1 MNRQLATQTAAHEPT
16 QYFRTV
22 RSFSEKN
29 IELHG
34 APQSLVTWN
43 KEEREAGG
51 KVSFD
56 AKKGGYFNYVFLGAA
71 VLRSVKSNTF
81 EKCDEIISIQSKE
94 KN

>member
-1 MNRQLATQTAAHEPT
+1 M
-16 QYFRTV
+16 
-22 RSFSEKN
+22 K
-29 IELHG
+29 
-34 APQSLVTWN
+34 
-43 KEEREAGG
+43 

-94 KN
+94 KNQNFLQCIFF